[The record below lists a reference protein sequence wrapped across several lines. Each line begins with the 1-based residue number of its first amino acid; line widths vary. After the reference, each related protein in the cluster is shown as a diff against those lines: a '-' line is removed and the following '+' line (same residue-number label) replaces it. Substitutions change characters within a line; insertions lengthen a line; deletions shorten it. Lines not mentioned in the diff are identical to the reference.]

1 LRRAHDSD
9 RRPLR
14 HPNPVGGGDRQIAVA
29 GPLLEDEAGRVHEGF
44 WIS

>member
-14 HPNPVGGGDRQIAVA
+14 HPNPVGGGDQQIAVA